1 MDSGADYI
9 PRRSRHARWLTDP
22 SIVSEPGLVKVTP
35 EKGTLDQWTPHAN
48 SKESMEQGC
57 DPVLQSAAPQI
68 VEIQLPNE
76 KDGSGELSQ
85 NPPMLGGLNPKRQS

>member
-1 MDSGADYI
+1 
-9 PRRSRHARWLTDP
+9 
-22 SIVSEPGLVKVTP
+22 
-35 EKGTLDQWTPHAN
+35 
-48 SKESMEQGC
+48 MEQGC

-68 VEIQLPNE
+68 VEMQFPNE